1 MLGDLMGNHGV
12 TMRQRFETEMWV
24 NGKKLPLNYFVQET
38 LANMMV
44 GFTKTLKEI
53 DDPPTSIRIDIKKLP
68 AEIDV
73 DAHAYP

>member
-1 MLGDLMGNHGV
+1 MGGHGP

-24 NGKKLPLNYFVQET
+24 NGKKLPLNYFIQET

-53 DDPPTSIRIDIKKLP
+53 GDVPPASIRLDIRRLP
-68 AEIDV
+68 EEIDV